1 VHCGCCNETDRS
13 KDPIEPA
20 KNRLWGGYKDA
31 TNKEASSEV
40 LTMVCVDIEIRL
52 ITDGGTCY
60 YCFRVWNCRF
70 METYK
75 LSVYKAEL
83 GKNHDLHEM
92 VDKYLAWLIH
102 EQLAEFEKTGN
113 REAKLS
119 WPSKAEIDV
128 IEIREVVWEEP
139 EDQFMEEDAYK
150 AMYGDY
156 ENNGRGDVMGK
167 GFGGRPMIKLNIPKV
182 FLRKVRTIQQARK
195 RRRVDDG
202 NDAAA
207 NQFASERFA
216 AISSRL
222 TGDAI
227 EFDPEAA
234 VPASSSTFA
243 IGLGP
248 VPFGSSDDADILES
262 LFMMT
267 DKDGTEP
274 VPPPQGSRSACPAP
288 DTPAAR
294 RQRAKASPPTKAK
307 TPAPHVTPSAPTPKP
322 KTTPK
327 PKVASGSSS
336 NPGRPKRD
344 SQMLL
349 RCGLKELGT
358 AIASS
363 KKFFGDEFKNTN
375 RNWQS
380 YIKDVGTEIAECGD
394 ADITLEFQLLE
405 KQAIGARKVLQAIQ
419 AKGLADSFTVKTYM
433 SEMAWFATV
442 PAVASPFP
450 PYIQGVMHDASIADA
465 WPPCVFLDLLK
476 DRTIGEMTPDG
487 RVEQRQIECL
497 SQKVWGSWIPGWGP
511 RPGRGGRGGR
521 WGLRGAFF

>member
-1 VHCGCCNETDRS
+1 
-13 KDPIEPA
+13 
-20 KNRLWGGYKDA
+20 
-31 TNKEASSEV
+31 
-40 LTMVCVDIEIRL
+40 
-52 ITDGGTCY
+52 
-60 YCFRVWNCRF
+60 

-83 GKNHDLHEM
+83 GKNHDPHEM
-92 VDKYLAWLIH
+92 VDTYLAWLIH

-274 VPPPQGSRSACPAP
+274 VPPPRV
-288 DTPAAR
+288 AAR
-294 RQRAKASPPTKAK
+294 HAQHQIPPPPVARERK
-307 TPAPHVTPSAPTPKP
+307 PVLPPKP
-322 KTTPK
+322 KHRRLT
-327 PKVASGSSS
+327 
-336 NPGRPKRD
+336 
-344 SQMLL
+344 
-349 RCGLKELGT
+349 
-358 AIASS
+358 
-363 KKFFGDEFKNTN
+363 
-375 RNWQS
+375 
-380 YIKDVGTEIAECGD
+380 
-394 ADITLEFQLLE
+394 
-405 KQAIGARKVLQAIQ
+405 
-419 AKGLADSFTVKTYM
+419 
-433 SEMAWFATV
+433 
-442 PAVASPFP
+442 
-450 PYIQGVMHDASIADA
+450 
-465 WPPCVFLDLLK
+465 
-476 DRTIGEMTPDG
+476 
-487 RVEQRQIECL
+487 
-497 SQKVWGSWIPGWGP
+497 
-511 RPGRGGRGGR
+511 
-521 WGLRGAFF
+521 